1 MIEKLQSFPTQR
13 HLRIAT
19 LAGFVAFIILIIV
32 MYPFTAA
39 TTAAGV
45 PGVIDIELT
54 WGKDRAQEIMT
65 AWASGNLR
73 DGQFILNI
81 IDFAYMPAYAFF
93 MGGAVLITARKLPD
107 GGHQKRFGFA
117 AALMPFIAAA
127 CDVVE
132 NANLLQMFIGNIT
145 DLTALTAS
153 IMATIKF
160 AFLFIAI
167 GAFAGHLIRLL
178 IVRVKDRVPQVEKK
192 VPVATK

>member
-1 MIEKLQSFPTQR
+1 MLEKLASFPTQR
-13 HLRIAT
+13 NLQIASI
-19 LAGFVAFIILIIV
+19 AGFVAFIILIIV
-32 MYPFTAA
+32 MYPYTAA
-39 TTAAGV
+39 TAAAEA
-45 PGVIDIELT
+45 PGVLDIELT

-65 AWASGNLR
+65 VWAYSYLR

-93 MGGAVLITARKLPD
+93 MGGMVLITARKLPE
-107 GGHQKRFGFA
+107 GRQKRFGFA

-178 IVRVKDRVPQVEKK
+178 VLRVKGRVPQV
-192 VPVATK
+192 TKLH